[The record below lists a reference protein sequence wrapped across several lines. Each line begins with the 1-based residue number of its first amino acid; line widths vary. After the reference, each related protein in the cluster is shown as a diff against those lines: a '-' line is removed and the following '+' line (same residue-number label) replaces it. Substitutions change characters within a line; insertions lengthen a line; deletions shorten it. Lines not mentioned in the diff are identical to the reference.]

1 MRMMPKSPFVVE
13 TKHFFCHL
21 YFLYLHIHIS
31 KFQVIESSG
40 FGADKFTMVRNNDG
54 TGSLKVRIDGDAPH
68 LAIIIRTKE
77 RS

>member
-1 MRMMPKSPFVVE
+1 MLIPKSPFVGG
-13 TKHFFCHL
+13 TKNFFFSYL
-21 YFLYLHIHIS
+21 YILN
-31 KFQVIESSG
+31 FQVIESSG

-54 TGSLKVRIDGDAPH
+54 TGSLKVRIDGDEPH